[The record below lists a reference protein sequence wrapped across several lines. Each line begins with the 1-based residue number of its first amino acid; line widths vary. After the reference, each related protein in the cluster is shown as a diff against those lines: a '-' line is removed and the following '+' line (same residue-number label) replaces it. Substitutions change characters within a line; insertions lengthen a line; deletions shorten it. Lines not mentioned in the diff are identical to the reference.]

1 MLNAEK
7 SRLLSG
13 KTLIS
18 IILTLFICT
27 ATSYSQTSQIVY
39 DVGTNI
45 EVTTGGD
52 ICADD
57 IVINGAYS
65 GGGTQCGSPLP
76 VTMLSLTASVL
87 VNTNNVSLTWITEN
101 EINNAGFEVQRMLL
115 KDKKMWSKVGFVK
128 GYGTTYEPK
137 TYTFEDKKIRVG
149 KYRYRLKQ
157 IDFNNHYEMFE
168 FWNVVEIA
176 PPGKFEVSQNY
187 PNPSNPSSKI
197 DFTLPTDARV
207 TLVVFDITGRLMRT
221 LLNNEHK
228 TADYYTVEF
237 DGSSLAS
244 GIYFYR
250 LMTETDMLTKKM
262 LLIK

>member
-1 MLNAEK
+1 M
-7 SRLLSG
+7 

-18 IILTLFICT
+18 IIITLFICT
-27 ATSYSQTSQIVY
+27 AVSFSQTSQIVY
-39 DVGTNI
+39 DAGTNI

-52 ICADD
+52 ICAGE
-57 IVINGAYS
+57 IIINGTYS

-76 VTMLSLTASVL
+76 VTMLSITATVL
-87 VNTNNVSLTWITEN
+87 VNTNNVIIKWITEN

-115 KDKKMWSKVGFVK
+115 KDKKIWSNVGYVE
-128 GYGTTYEPK
+128 GSGTTNEQK
-137 TYTFEDKKIRVG
+137 TYTFEDKKVKVG

-157 IDFNNHYEMFE
+157 IDYNNHYEMYE
-168 FWNVVEIA
+168 LGNAVEIA

-197 DFTLPTDARV
+197 DFTLPVDANV
-207 TLVVFDITGRLMRT
+207 TLVVFDITGRLIKT
-221 LLNNEHK
+221 LLNNEFK
-228 TADYYTVEF
+228 TADWYTVEF
-237 DGSSLAS
+237 DGSNIAS

-250 LMTETDMLTKKM
+250 LMTETDVVTKKM

>member
-7 SRLLSG
+7 SRLVSG

-18 IILTLFICT
+18 IILSLFFST
-27 ATSYSQTSQIVY
+27 AISYSQTSQIVY

-45 EVTTGGD
+45 EVTRGAD
-52 ICADD
+52 ICGDE
-57 IVINGAYS
+57 IIINGTYS

-76 VTMLSLTASVL
+76 VTMISITVAV
-87 VNTNNVSLTWITEN
+87 TKNNVILTWITEN

-115 KDKKMWSKVGFVK
+115 KGRAIWHKVGYVE
-128 GYGTTYEPK
+128 GSGTTLESK
-137 TYTFEDKKIRVG
+137 TYTFEDKKVRVG

-157 IDFNNHYEMFE
+157 IDYNNHYEIYE
-168 FWNVVEIA
+168 LGNVIEIA

-197 DFTLPTDARV
+197 DFTLPIDAHV
-207 TLVVFDITGRLMRT
+207 TLVVFDITGRNIKT
-221 LLNNEHK
+221 LLNNEFK
-228 TADYYTVEF
+228 TADWYTIKF

-250 LMTETDMLTKKM
+250 IMTETDVVTKKM